1 MIAALRSELRK
12 IVTLRSTYVIFGFAV
27 LLVLFM
33 DGWVMG
39 YKHTQLGATFVA
51 DVISSTLMGTGFLLG
66 LIVLL
71 QITQEYRHN
80 TIYYTLTLVRRRTT
94 VFWAKVIVASL
105 CMMVGALTISMLGV
119 ASAVAGVA
127 ASGDSLGAQSIVW
140 SEILPRAGVYVWG
153 VGMFALIVG
162 FLVRNQVGAIVLYLF
177 GINIAEQVLTLLL
190 KSNAGYLPFRALQG
204 VLGNGTGPGPESFS
218 PEKYMLIV
226 LGWIVATGASAWV
239 LFVRRDAN

>member
-94 VFWAKVIVASL
+94 VF
-105 CMMVGALTISMLGV
+105 
-119 ASAVAGVA
+119 
-127 ASGDSLGAQSIVW
+127 
-140 SEILPRAGVYVWG
+140 
-153 VGMFALIVG
+153 
-162 FLVRNQVGAIVLYLF
+162 
-177 GINIAEQVLTLLL
+177 
-190 KSNAGYLPFRALQG
+190 
-204 VLGNGTGPGPESFS
+204 
-218 PEKYMLIV
+218 
-226 LGWIVATGASAWV
+226 
-239 LFVRRDAN
+239 